1 MEDTSGF
8 YKQKEVAEWMFAPN
22 FVYSTDYELT
32 RENKDSYIYPV
43 DEWYWFDESP
53 EVEDYHLTQDLDDV
67 ELKKE
72 EALSKLSPEEKTLL
86 GL

>member
-8 YKQKEVAEWMFAPN
+8 YKQNEIGEWMFAPN